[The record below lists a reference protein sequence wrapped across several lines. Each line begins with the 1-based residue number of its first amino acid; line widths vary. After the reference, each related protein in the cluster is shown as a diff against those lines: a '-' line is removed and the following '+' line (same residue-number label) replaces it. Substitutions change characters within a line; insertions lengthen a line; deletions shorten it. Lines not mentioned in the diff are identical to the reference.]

1 MPRVGPPTAG
11 VVESEIEGCISLYH
25 PESQEVSVLNQT
37 ASDVWRLS
45 DGAYTLDQIVV
56 LLARAYGVEPGSIRE
71 EVATTVDSFR
81 AKQLFA
87 GEGSS

>member
-11 VVESEIEGCISLYH
+11 VVESEVEGCVSLYH

-45 DGAYTLDQIVV
+45 DGDHTLDQIVV
-56 LLARAYGVEPGSIRE
+56 LMARAYGVAPDSIRE
-71 EVATTVDSFR
+71 EVATTVETFR
-81 AKQLFA
+81 DKQLFA
-87 GEGSS
+87 GEGSP